1 MKEEPKDSPS
11 AASDQSDTDLV
22 SLLQAMQQQ
31 LIHLEKKVDLLVSRS
46 QEKSSEERSP
56 HARPFGRRPMSKQFR
71 PHEHTHHHDKRE
83 REYPPRDK
91 DSVRG
96 HFYERRP
103 QEKGRRITP
112 RKKPFAFK
120 RKDEE

>member
-11 AASDQSDTDLV
+11 PVPDQTDTDLV
-22 SLLQAMQQQ
+22 SLLRAMQQQ
-31 LIHLEKKVDLLVSRS
+31 LTHLEKKVDMLVSRS
-46 QEKSSEERSP
+46 QERSSEERP
-56 HARPFGRRPMSKQFR
+56 AHARSFGRRPLSKQYR
-71 PHEHTHHHDKRE
+71 PHDQTHQHDKRE
-83 REYPPRDK
+83 REYPPRDR
-91 DSVRG
+91 DAVRG

-103 QEKGRRITP
+103 QEKSRRSTP